1 MKYKTLYAAHETR
14 MWAKTLLLGALALYA
29 VDKTHPEVTDSLR
42 RKWTAVKDKFKK
54 KEEPKTIK
62 IVVCDKDGNPV

>member
-14 MWAKTLLLGALALYA
+14 MWAKTLIVGALAIA
-29 VDKTHPEVTDSLR
+29 AIDKAHPEIKDSIK
-42 RKWTAVKDKFKK
+42 RKWNALKGKISKK
-54 KEEPKTIK
+54 EPKTIK

>member
-1 MKYKTLYAAHETR
+1 MKYETLYAAHETR

-42 RKWTAVKDKFKK
+42 RKWNALKEKFSKK
-54 KEEPKTIK
+54 EPKTIK
-62 IVVCDKDGNPV
+62 VVVCDKDGNPV